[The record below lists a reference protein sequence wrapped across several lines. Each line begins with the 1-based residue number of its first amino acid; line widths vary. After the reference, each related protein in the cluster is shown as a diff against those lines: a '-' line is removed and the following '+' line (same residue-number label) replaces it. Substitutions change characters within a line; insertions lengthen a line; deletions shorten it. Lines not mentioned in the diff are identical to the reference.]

1 MKSTYNSKKVHE
13 KYHKKTKPQDKIIA
27 KNNFTYKIILPIL
40 DKYVNTTNKKIL
52 DIGCGSGTLS
62 LYLASKGNTVHGID
76 ISKRAVYT
84 SNKSAKELGLKN
96 VSFEVLDFPRDKL
109 RPNNYD
115 VILLLEVI
123 EHIEEDARALQL
135 LYSRLNTNGILI
147 LSTPSKNA
155 PLYRLG
161 LTKDF
166 DKRVGHL
173 RRYREKELLDQIKYA
188 GFNIIEIKKN
198 EGILRNFLYTNS
210 IAGNA
215 IRFIKFFIVDLISY
229 LDNLSMLIFGESDF
243 IVIAKKS

>member
-1 MKSTYNSKKVHE
+1 M
-13 KYHKKTKPQDKIIA
+13 
-27 KNNFTYKIILPIL
+27 
-40 DKYVNTTNKKIL
+40 
-52 DIGCGSGTLS
+52 
-62 LYLASKGNTVHGID
+62 
-76 ISKRAVYT
+76 
-84 SNKSAKELGLKN
+84 GLKN

-123 EHIEEDARALQL
+123 EHIEEDAKALQL
-135 LYSRLNTNGILI
+135 LYSRLNINGILI

-173 RRYREKELLDQIKYA
+173 RRYREKELLDQIKSA

>member
-1 MKSTYNSKKVHE
+1 M
-13 KYHKKTKPQDKIIA
+13 
-27 KNNFTYKIILPIL
+27 L
-40 DKYVNTTNKKIL
+40 
-52 DIGCGSGTLS
+52 
-62 LYLASKGNTVHGID
+62 
-76 ISKRAVYT
+76 
-84 SNKSAKELGLKN
+84 
-96 VSFEVLDFPRDKL
+96 
-109 RPNNYD
+109 
-115 VILLLEVI
+115 
-123 EHIEEDARALQL
+123 
-135 LYSRLNTNGILI
+135 
-147 LSTPSKNA
+147 TPSKNA